1 MSAFKGTPGPW
12 EAKRTDPQE
21 WAINAPNGDPALKH
35 GTWYG
40 LAVAYGCDESPSVGR
55 EVAEANA
62 RLIAAAPDLL
72 DQHEADM
79 VDLDLLAKAIH
90 AGDPMPELVIR
101 VTDMLN
107 RKRAAIA
114 KATGEQT

>member
-1 MSAFKGTPGPW
+1 MTSKHTPGPW
-12 EAKRTDPQE
+12 VYKPATDKMH
-21 WAINAPNGDPALKH
+21 AVMAMGGNIVIFKVAPDDA
-35 GTWYG
+35 
-40 LAVAYGCDESPSVGR
+40 D
-55 EVAEANA
+55 A
-62 RLIAAAPDLL
+62 RLMAAGPDLL
-72 DQHEADM
+72 GLHEADM

-114 KATGEQT
+114 KATGEQP